1 MLCKIKVDKYKPIL
15 EDIQL
20 TPVLSKIIDKYFIP
34 DSIYFNSG
42 SIVINNKS
50 DVSYIVKKDK
60 FEEFFP
66 NDLCCKYIDREFL
79 IGKSDCLTLISDY
92 YKEELGIT
100 LSEYP
105 RDEKWD
111 KNYNEFIQL
120 KLKKISGNKFE
131 DFLENEN
138 LIKIENISFAK
149 KHDIIVF
156 KYLDNYPS
164 HFGIYLDH
172 GYILHQPRNKKSTI
186 EKLTNAEKR
195 RIYCFLRHKEL
206 C

>member
-1 MLCKIKVDKYKPIL
+1 M
-15 EDIQL
+15 
-20 TPVLSKIIDKYFIP
+20 
-34 DSIYFNSG
+34 
-42 SIVINNKS
+42 
-50 DVSYIVKKDK
+50 
-60 FEEFFP
+60 
-66 NDLCCKYIDREFL
+66 CCKYIDREFL

-138 LIKIENISFAK
+138 LIKIEKISFAK